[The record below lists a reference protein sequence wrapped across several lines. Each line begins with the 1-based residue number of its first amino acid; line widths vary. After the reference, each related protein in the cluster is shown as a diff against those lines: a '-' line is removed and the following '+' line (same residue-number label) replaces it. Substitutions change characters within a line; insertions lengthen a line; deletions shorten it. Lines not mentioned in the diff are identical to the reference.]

1 MHITILSVLFLIV
14 SAVSANIVPK
24 DPSEVMH
31 FEKTNESE
39 LGGSCEYDGL
49 RGICTEMEKC
59 AKFKQNSSS
68 SSTKAANDPCANVRK
83 TMVVC
88 CINTADR
95 KRPRVDSSTE
105 EMSTDTIENV

>member
-1 MHITILSVLFLIV
+1 MHITIPSVLLLIV

-68 SSTKAANDPCANVRK
+68 TTKAAKDPCANVRK

-88 CINTADR
+88 CISTADR

>member
-24 DPSEVMH
+24 DPSEMMH

-49 RGICTEMEKC
+49 QGICTEMEKC
-59 AKFKQNSSS
+59 AKFKQHN

-88 CINTADR
+88 CISTAEP